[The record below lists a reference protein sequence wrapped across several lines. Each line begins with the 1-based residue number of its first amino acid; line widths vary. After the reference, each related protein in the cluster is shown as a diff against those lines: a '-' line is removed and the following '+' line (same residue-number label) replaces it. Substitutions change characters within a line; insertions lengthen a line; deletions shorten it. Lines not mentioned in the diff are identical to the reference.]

1 MAAPPDMTTL
11 DLTGTFVLNKSLSTP
26 KEMDLILQHQG
37 VSWVTRTAIAYATIT
52 IVVKHY
58 KDDDAV
64 EHIDINQT
72 LSGGIGTSS
81 ENRIADWTPREH
93 NDRIFGPVISKSRR
107 AKVQEIDDD
116 YLRKNWLPDVLEHG
130 VINSYVVSDTEKSH
144 KTWIAEQVWGFEE
157 INGERRYSRHIK
169 FTGPQEERVKA
180 LMIYDYIGPN
190 KE

>member
-1 MAAPPDMTTL
+1 
-11 DLTGTFVLNKSLSTP
+11 
-26 KEMDLILQHQG
+26 MDLILQYQG
-37 VSWVTRTAIAYATIT
+37 VGWITREAIEYATIT

-58 KDDDAV
+58 KDDNAV

-107 AKVQEIDDD
+107 AKVEEIDDD

-130 VINSYVVSDTEKSH
+130 VINSYVIS
-144 KTWIAEQVWGFEE
+144 
-157 INGERRYSRHIK
+157 
-169 FTGPQEERVKA
+169 
-180 LMIYDYIGPN
+180 
-190 KE
+190 